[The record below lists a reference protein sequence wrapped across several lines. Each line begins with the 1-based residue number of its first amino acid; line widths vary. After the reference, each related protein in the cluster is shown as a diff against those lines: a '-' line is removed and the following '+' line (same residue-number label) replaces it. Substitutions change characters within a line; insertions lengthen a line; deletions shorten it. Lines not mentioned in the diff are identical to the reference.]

1 MRVSLRRRLAEALD
15 PDLRLSTG
23 LSKTNLFFAGL
34 ILVSTAM
41 VVLETEPSV
50 FDAHRRIFFY
60 GERVVGAVFI
70 IEYVVRAWC
79 AQDNPQFGPGLR
91 GVFRYIFSIGS
102 LVDLLAIVPSLFLL
116 QGQATLSLRIFRVLR
131 MLRVARLGRLS
142 NAWTHMI
149 NAIAARREELFLAFA
164 AGLILM
170 LTSSTLLYMAEGT
183 VQPAQFGSIPRA
195 MWWSIVTLTTIGY
208 GDAVPITLLGKI
220 LAAFTAFCGIGLI
233 AMPTGI
239 IAAALSDSVQLRRM
253 ALQAELE
260 RERREADKLDSDA
273 PT

>member
-1 MRVSLRRRLAEALD
+1 MRRRIAEALD
-15 PDLRLSTG
+15 PDLRHATG
-23 LSKTNLFFAGL
+23 LSRTNLVFAGL
-34 ILVSTAM
+34 ILISTAM

-60 GERVVGAVFI
+60 GERLVGTIFV
-70 IEYVVRAWC
+70 IEYIVRAWC
-79 AQDNPQFGPGLR
+79 AQENPQFGRGLK
-91 GVFRYIFSIGS
+91 GLLGYVFSVGS
-102 LVDLLAIVPSLFLL
+102 LVDLLAIVPSLFLF

-170 LTSSTLLYMAEGT
+170 LVSSTLLYMAEGT
-183 VQPAQFGSIPRA
+183 VQPDKFGSIPRA

-208 GDAVPITLLGKI
+208 GDAVPVTLFGKI

-260 RERREADKLDSDA
+260 RERREADKEDSDEA
-273 PT
+273 T